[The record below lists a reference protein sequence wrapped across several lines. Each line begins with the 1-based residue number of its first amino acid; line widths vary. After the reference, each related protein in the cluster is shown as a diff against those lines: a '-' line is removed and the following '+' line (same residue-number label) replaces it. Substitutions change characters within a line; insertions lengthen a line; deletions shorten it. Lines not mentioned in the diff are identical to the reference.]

1 MVLFKKNRS
10 NGDSFKMND
19 AKKKRVDLN
28 NNWPKELLFPSE
40 VLLKQKM
47 SDNGLCQIFSPAQ
60 LKHTNN
66 TEFHNL
72 LRHYLECLNQLP
84 LRPDIAF
91 DCIWKALD
99 AEFFRL
105 KNMSGSRN
113 GRFSVFY
120 NHISKSSET
129 CNSYASLTDIIPLQT
144 CEFVAK
150 RIFENNIS
158 FKSNPSDTNVKS
170 FRNRVIGSLTESVYT
185 DLLNKYEPDWLSDKA
200 TTQRNVG
207 RLLQRLLK
215 GDELSIVNEKYQL
228 TTENRAL
235 FLTAVTMPQFRNER
249 FHGETNPPFRS
260 SSAKLKTY
268 AHAYYIFHVA
278 YIHLLEVFLYR
289 NFNVIDID
297 TTQKAIDENKELFL
311 KVFSGVINK

>member
-1 MVLFKKNRS
+1 M
-10 NGDSFKMND
+10 
-19 AKKKRVDLN
+19 
-28 NNWPKELLFPSE
+28 
-40 VLLKQKM
+40 
-47 SDNGLCQIFSPAQ
+47 
-60 LKHTNN
+60 
-66 TEFHNL
+66 
-72 LRHYLECLNQLP
+72 
-84 LRPDIAF
+84 
-91 DCIWKALD
+91 D

-105 KNMSGSRN
+105 KNISGSRN

-120 NHISKSSET
+120 NHISKSSDT

-158 FKSNPSDTNVKS
+158 YKSNPSDNNVKS

-249 FHGETNPPFRS
+249 FH
-260 SSAKLKTY
+260 
-268 AHAYYIFHVA
+268 VA

-289 NFNVIDID
+289 NFNVIDIA